1 LNVRGNNTA
10 ERAMKPVATLCVH
23 DSFIVDY
30 NFGSALKAAMRT
42 AARTVVGSEIHLSN
56 NYLGLDE
63 VPEERK
69 DDYRDVRFLN
79 RSGGYLGRKKLFMQT
94 AI

>member
-1 LNVRGNNTA
+1 MALLSSRN
-10 ERAMKPVATLCVH
+10 
-23 DSFIVDY
+23 SFIVDY
-30 NFGSALKAAMRT
+30 NYGRTLMKT
-42 AARTVVGSEIHLSN
+42 AARTVVGSEIHLAN

-63 VPEERK
+63 IAEERK